1 MPNKYKFQK
10 DQFIFCRFVPQS
22 AQGGFSVPRK
32 YDGEKFRSQPG
43 KIEDYTLGRGIAAQ
57 QDQVKTLS

>member
-1 MPNKYKFQK
+1 MKKK
-10 DQFIFCRFVPQS
+10 IFFSFFFFRFVPQS

-43 KIEDYTLGRGIAAQ
+43 KIEDYTLGRGVAAQ
-57 QDQVKTLS
+57 QDQVPFFRESI

>member
-1 MPNKYKFQK
+1 MPKKFK
-10 DQFIFCRFVPQS
+10 EKNIFFRFVPQS

-43 KIEDYTLGRGIAAQ
+43 KIEDYTLGRGVAAQ
-57 QDQVKTLS
+57 QDQVPFFRESI